1 MNVQIERVALN
12 LNQAIVEFWKKNLN
26 QRFTAN
32 DLRRHV
38 NHYNY
43 GTAPASADRV
53 MRYLKKSGKINYTLV
68 NRAKSLYI
76 ALPLEYEEGKA

>member
-38 NHYNY
+38 NHYN
-43 GTAPASADRV
+43 
-53 MRYLKKSGKINYTLV
+53 
-68 NRAKSLYI
+68 
-76 ALPLEYEEGKA
+76 